1 MPEKMRIIAWFPV
14 IVLGALSLACIVPN
28 YILLWR
34 EIRAKPGE
42 KIPSM
47 IPFIGG
53 VIGFF
58 AVKVFIMLK
67 TWPNPGWSWYALL
80 PPALD
85 PGCYIVPLPI
95 LLIAGKLRG
104 RNRNS
109 AVIGKVSAMK
119 NDKRKNSRNG
129 GSSASR

>member
-1 MPEKMRIIAWFPV
+1 MPEKVRIIAWFPV
-14 IVLGALSLACIVPN
+14 IVLGVLSLACIVPN

-47 IPFIGG
+47 IPIIGG
-53 VIGFF
+53 VFGFF
-58 AVKVFIMLK
+58 AVKVFIMIK
-67 TWPNPGWSWYALL
+67 TWPNPGWSWYTLL

-85 PGCYIVPLPI
+85 PGCYFIPLPI

-104 RNRNS
+104 RNRNTTMI
-109 AVIGKVSAMK
+109 VKESAME
-119 NDKRKNSRNG
+119 NDKRNNSRAG
-129 GSSASR
+129 GSSASS